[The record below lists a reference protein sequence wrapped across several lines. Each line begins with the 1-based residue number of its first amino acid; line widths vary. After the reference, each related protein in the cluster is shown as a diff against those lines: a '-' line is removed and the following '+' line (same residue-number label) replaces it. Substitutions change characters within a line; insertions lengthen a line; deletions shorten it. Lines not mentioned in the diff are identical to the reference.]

1 MKDDLIN
8 SMLIVGFIFLVVA
21 FIALLVMII
30 KDYKKGE
37 ITNWKDYILE
47 LVGMKFWIYIDC
59 AKAWSIYFSNL
70 DSRKKHGLLREGKNF
85 MKGISWNR

>member
-47 LVGMKFWIYIDC
+47 LVGMKF
-59 AKAWSIYFSNL
+59 
-70 DSRKKHGLLREGKNF
+70 
-85 MKGISWNR
+85 